1 MQAAGSTLRRTRST
15 TSSASEPHISLDTY
29 VRPTKRSRATPTK
42 TEDDSL
48 ASKSRYAVKNDPDQE
63 VKPPSK
69 GGTKRPRAKGRDY
82 SHLGADPL
90 TDRIQEGLD
99 VLFCGE
105 NPGIRT
111 AETQLHYA
119 SPANHFYKAVHA
131 AGLTPSVLDP
141 SASRTFPE
149 DHNVGIT
156 NLVARPTRETSELT
170 KVELEAA
177 VPALLQ
183 KVATYR
189 PRIVAFVGM
198 KVGDTVAQFLAKIA
212 PPQKTDPVDAL
223 ESPPRP
229 GKRTRKAP
237 PVKASIG
244 LQPFVLSHSSASPA
258 VTYFYVLPSTSGRVA
273 AYPLPVKLK
282 LFERFGQEVAK
293 LRSGASLEVPEA
305 TSEFSLEQLGLPV
318 PATGTLIKVEVK
330 AEEFVTAVGEVEA

>member
-111 AETQLHYA
+111 AETQLHCR
-119 SPANHFYKAVHA
+119 
-131 AGLTPSVLDP
+131 SVP
-141 SASRTFPE
+141 P
-149 DHNVGIT
+149 
-156 NLVARPTRETSELT
+156 
-170 KVELEAA
+170 
-177 VPALLQ
+177 PAL
-183 KVATYR
+183 
-189 PRIVAFVGM
+189 G
-198 KVGDTVAQFLAKIA
+198 
-212 PPQKTDPVDAL
+212 
-223 ESPPRP
+223 
-229 GKRTRKAP
+229 
-237 PVKASIG
+237 
-244 LQPFVLSHSSASPA
+244 
-258 VTYFYVLPSTSGRVA
+258 TSGLIARYVQMRRR
-273 AYPLPVKLK
+273 PITSIK
-282 LFERFGQEVAK
+282 RFMQRA
-293 LRSGASLEVPEA
+293 
-305 TSEFSLEQLGLPV
+305 
-318 PATGTLIKVEVK
+318 
-330 AEEFVTAVGEVEA
+330 

>member
-1 MQAAGSTLRRTRST
+1 
-15 TSSASEPHISLDTY
+15 
-29 VRPTKRSRATPTK
+29 
-42 TEDDSL
+42 
-48 ASKSRYAVKNDPDQE
+48 
-63 VKPPSK
+63 
-69 GGTKRPRAKGRDY
+69 
-82 SHLGADPL
+82 
-90 TDRIQEGLD
+90 
-99 VLFCGE
+99 
-105 NPGIRT
+105 
-111 AETQLHYA
+111 
-119 SPANHFYKAVHA
+119 
-131 AGLTPSVLDP
+131 
-141 SASRTFPE
+141 
-149 DHNVGIT
+149 
-156 NLVARPTRETSELT
+156 
-170 KVELEAA
+170 
-177 VPALLQ
+177 
-183 KVATYR
+183 
-189 PRIVAFVGM
+189 M

-273 AYPLPVKLK
+273 AYPVSKSLPVWPYPSRPRFTLDLAQLPVKLK

-318 PATGTLIKVEVK
+318 PATDTLIKVEAK